1 MKDLNLIRKVA
12 EIVISF
18 FFRFACTERLIVG
31 YIATG
36 EFSLEPELKMVG
48 DRGKPGLID
57 STGTHAGP
65 ALNIVLSWSFV
76 DICRFDVLVDS

>member
-1 MKDLNLIRKVA
+1 VKDLNLIRKVA
-12 EIVISF
+12 EIVIS

-48 DRGKPGLID
+48 DGGKPGLID

-76 DICRFDVLVDS
+76 DIRRFDVLVDS

>member
-1 MKDLNLIRKVA
+1 MIRKVA
-12 EIVISF
+12 EIVIS

-31 YIATG
+31 NIATG

-48 DRGKPGLID
+48 DGGKPGLID

-65 ALNIVLSWSFV
+65 AFNIVLSWSFV
-76 DICRFDVLVDS
+76 DIRRFDVLVDS